1 MHLIQLFL
9 PLRDNAGASF
19 RPGLFAAVR
28 TELTEAFG
36 GVTAYQRAP
45 VTGLWEEDEDTVR
58 RDELV
63 LFEVMV
69 EALDRGW
76 WHRYSAELAERFRQE
91 EILVRSVPC
100 EWL

>member
-1 MHLIQLFL
+1 MHLLQLFL
-9 PLRDNAGASF
+9 PLHDNAGAAF
-19 RPGLFAAVR
+19 PPARFARVR
-28 TELTEAFG
+28 SELTEAFG

-45 VTGLWEEDEDTVR
+45 VTGLWEDEDDSVC

-69 EALDRGW
+69 EALERDW
-76 WHRYSAELAERFRQE
+76 WRRYATELAVRFGQE
-91 EILVRSVPC
+91 EILVRALPC

>member
-1 MHLIQLFL
+1 MHLLQLFL

-19 RPGLFAAVR
+19 PPALFAAVR

-45 VTGLWEEDEDTVR
+45 VTGLWEDDDDTVR
-58 RDELV
+58 HDELV

-69 EALDRGW
+69 DALERDW
-76 WHRYSAELAERFRQE
+76 WRHYSAELARRFSQD
-91 EILVRSVPC
+91 EILVRALPC